1 MCGFLPSVN
10 IECAVLCCYRTS
22 ENQGN
27 QLGALTPVCDG
38 GVS

>member
-1 MCGFLPSVN
+1 MCGFWPSVN
-10 IECAVLCCYRTS
+10 IECVMLCCDRTS

-27 QLGALTPVCDG
+27 QLGTLTSVCVG